1 MNPSLFSTWR
11 AFRTVTCDTRTRCTT
26 LRTSEAERPARAGL
40 TRSASGGHPRCAD
53 EVTAGTGMH
62 PVVFEGTTT
71 PYVDDKSKRL
81 AYSFRAAAMVAAQ
94 VGGRQSAGN
103 AGAASPGDRAA

>member
-1 MNPSLFSTWR
+1 
-11 AFRTVTCDTRTRCTT
+11 
-26 LRTSEAERPARAGL
+26 
-40 TRSASGGHPRCAD
+40 
-53 EVTAGTGMH
+53 MH